1 MDVVV
6 ALGEILAFLPLRF
19 QVFRRAFVLISYLKE
34 VLEEA
39 FGRPQM
45 LVVVVMR
52 MRLCAVIQFVRDI
65 VVSTT
70 LQLEARVY
78 DLSRIT

>member
-6 ALGEILAFLPLRF
+6 ALGESLAFLPLRF
-19 QVFRRAFVLISYLKE
+19 QVFRRAFVPISYFKE

>member
-6 ALGEILAFLPLRF
+6 ALGESLAFLPLRF
-19 QVFRRAFVLISYLKE
+19 QVFRRVFVLISYLKE